1 MGVSIQQIDEDKP
14 LFEAVPQARL
24 GYATGAGM
32 ISRYLGKIKEWSLNK
47 LYKHS
52 IYRRLFWCFICV
64 FVLPILLI
72 GGYNAV
78 YSFSKNER
86 EAKAFLEES
95 SAQIANNISY
105 YMFSHMNLL
114 EEVAT
119 NPEIINNL
127 MTYKY
132 ADWNIKSDIENH
144 IRLVLGSTFGASGAI
159 NACEMISLNYSY
171 FYYPSPVSNG
181 NFATSKLLSEEA
193 RQVLMT
199 VSSKEVPSDRNSYV
213 ILTRGIF
220 SGEDVCVG
228 NIVAALNLSYF
239 NKVCYENVTNLLNEV
254 MIIDENNIIIS
265 ASNEEQVGAAFN
277 GDKVLSISISKSIS
291 NTNLT
296 IVNHIAL
303 QTLLKSALIQF
314 AITLFTAVL
323 FAVLALIFAIL
334 FAKSITGPINRLMEE
349 MKKTEVEKFVE
360 DDGDDEYH
368 TVIEGFNKMSGNLV
382 EAMKRQYTI
391 KLQETKLRELRK
403 EAELSALQQ
412 QINPH
417 FLYNTL
423 ESIYWN
429 GQLEGDE
436 EISEIVNALG
446 NYLRV
451 IIVKGREYVTIENE
465 VESVNNYIFL
475 QNKRFGSRIFNYWD
489 VSLSLRHTKIIKLAI
504 HPIVEDVISTNLDD
518 IEGRITINISIAA
531 ESDTIRVVMTG
542 QAVEYFLS
550 LADNSDLDKRGIN
563 SVDERLSLYYGNA
576 FGVVLNK
583 EDGEIRVTMP
593 VYKDNGSEGKK

>member
-1 MGVSIQQIDEDKP
+1 
-14 LFEAVPQARL
+14 
-24 GYATGAGM
+24 M
-32 ISRYLGKIKEWSLNK
+32 ISRYLVKIKEVSLNK
-47 LYKHS
+47 LYKYS
-52 IYRRLFWCFICV
+52 IYRRLIWCFICM

-78 YSFSKNER
+78 YSFSKNEQ
-86 EAKAFLEES
+86 EAKIFLKES
-95 SAQIANNISY
+95 SSQIANNISY
-105 YMFSHMNLL
+105 FMFSHMNLL

-119 NPEIINNL
+119 NTEIVKDLTLYN
-127 MTYKY
+127 YV
-132 ADWNIKSDIENH
+132 DWNKKSDIENH

-159 NACEMISLNYSY
+159 NACEMVTLNHTY

-181 NFATSKLLSEEA
+181 DFTTSKLLSSEA
-193 RQVLMT
+193 DRVLMK
-199 VSSKEVPSDRNSYV
+199 VSPKEVPSDRNSYV

-220 SGEDVCVG
+220 GSGNACIG
-228 NIVAALNLSYF
+228 NIVAALDLSYF
-239 NKVCYENVTNLLNEV
+239 NKVCYENVTDLLNEV

-265 ASNEEQVGAAFN
+265 ASNEEQVGSAFG
-277 GDKVLSISISKSIS
+277 GDKVLSVSISKSIP

-296 IVNHIAL
+296 IVNHIGM
-303 QTLLKSALIQF
+303 QTLLKSAFIQF
-314 AITLFTAVL
+314 GITLFTAVL
-323 FAVLALIFAIL
+323 FAVLALTFAIL
-334 FAKSITGPINRLMEE
+334 FTKSISRPVNRLMEE
-349 MKKTEVEKFVE
+349 MNKTEVEKYVE

-382 EAMKRQYTI
+382 EAIKRQYII

-436 EISEIVNALG
+436 DISEIVSALG

-475 QNKRFGSRIFNYWD
+475 QNKRFGNRIQNRWD
-489 VSLSLRHTKIIKLAI
+489 VSLTLRLVKIIKLAI

-518 IEGRITINISIAA
+518 IESQIELNISIAEEA
-531 ESDTIRVVMTG
+531 DTIRVVMTG
-542 QAVEYFLS
+542 RAVEYFLS
-550 LADNSDLDKRGIN
+550 LANNPNRDTRGIS
-563 SVDERLSLYYGNA
+563 SVDERLTLYYGDT
-576 FGVVLNK
+576 FGVVINNRQ
-583 EDGEIRVTMP
+583 GEISVTMP
-593 VYKDNGSEGKK
+593 VYKDDQGEGKK